1 MILKVPMMIQKE
13 TNELLELL
21 REIKTLLEK
30 QSELLTNLTN
40 NSTQTKIT
48 VVGNKATQSN
58 TGLNSKEDFSL

>member
-1 MILKVPMMIQKE
+1 MIQRE

-21 REIKTLLEK
+21 REIKKLLEK
-30 QSELLTNLTN
+30 QTELLEKLDN

-58 TGLNSKEDFSL
+58 TGLNSTEDFYL

>member
-1 MILKVPMMIQKE
+1 MIQKE

-21 REIKTLLEK
+21 REIKHLLEQQNEILEK
-30 QSELLTNLTN
+30 LDN

-58 TGLNSKEDFSL
+58 TGLNSKEDFTL

>member
-1 MILKVPMMIQKE
+1 MIQKE